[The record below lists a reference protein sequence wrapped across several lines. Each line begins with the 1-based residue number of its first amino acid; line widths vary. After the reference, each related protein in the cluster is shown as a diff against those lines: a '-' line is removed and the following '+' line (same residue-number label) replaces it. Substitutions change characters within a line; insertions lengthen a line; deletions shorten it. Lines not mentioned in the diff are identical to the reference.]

1 MNFAEEQIQAS
12 FFLFFLLSTKSRRQL
27 RSTKTEPFWMC
38 RPKASVNP
46 PTFPVMCCQRSSLR
60 LCLYMTVQSLPVWDW
75 RNLIQPDTLVRL
87 CQVCFF
93 FSFFF
98 PVSMLLRNVCK
109 KPFSHHSLY
118 VPYLALKR
126 RLLIWF
132 SWHVL
137 TRYFAV
143 CDKLPRMCN
152 IAKIFNWHVCM
163 CIDRWTPPPEAE
175 LW

>member
-1 MNFAEEQIQAS
+1 
-12 FFLFFLLSTKSRRQL
+12 
-27 RSTKTEPFWMC
+27 MC

-93 FSFFF
+93 SFFF

-126 RLLIWF
+126 RLLIVWQMF
-132 SWHVL
+132 WQGILLFVIN
-137 TRYFAV
+137 
-143 CDKLPRMCN
+143 C
-152 IAKIFNWHVCM
+152 HVCVTLQRYL
-163 CIDRWTPPPEAE
+163 IDMYACASTAE
-175 LW
+175 LLLLKQSSGRKAWRLSIITQPIITFKRGHLSIPTFI

>member
-1 MNFAEEQIQAS
+1 
-12 FFLFFLLSTKSRRQL
+12 
-27 RSTKTEPFWMC
+27 MC

-93 FSFFF
+93 SFFF

-137 TRYFAV
+137 TRYFASKAQALFV
-143 CDKLPRMCN
+143 INC
-152 IAKIFNWHVCM
+152 HVCVTLQRYL
-163 CIDRWTPPPEAE
+163 IDMYACASTAE
-175 LW
+175 LLLLKQSSGRKAWRLSIITQPIITFKRGHLSIPTFI